1 MNNNNLYKIEGIIY
15 EKPVRTVV
23 SKKKA
28 TEGQTFEFPSIIL
41 EVKREFNGRTFTDL
55 PEFELG
61 KGVNI
66 DDFAVKDSIE
76 ITFAVGGKRIGDW
89 HKTSLKA
96 LYIRHTDIQGDDSL
110 EVGTPKADKETVF
123 VAPNPADMTISGTC
137 PSDSVIH

>member
-41 EVKREFNGRTFTDL
+41 EVKRVFNDKTYIEL

-96 LYIRHTDIQGDDSL
+96 LYARHTDIQGDDSL
-110 EVGTPKADKETVF
+110 DVGSPKTEREDIF
-123 VAPNPADMTISGTC
+123 VAPD
-137 PSDSVIH
+137 PSQPEEDDALPF